1 MFVPPYGGVNFPYK
15 SNLNWIICQILD
27 LKERTGS
34 LEQAWKV
41 FQENFDTKLSTT
53 VKNQLTQWIEDGT
66 FDAFFQELIDSLPW
80 KNVKDYGAKGDGKT
94 DDTDA
99 IINAMNGGGIVL
111 FPPGRYY
118 ITNVLSIPSH
128 TYLWAID
135 AYLTTD
141 RAPNVL
147 RTTNSWI
154 TIDGFKFDID
164 CAPLS
169 GNSPGGIIALAAG
182 SNYVEIKNCYFNQA
196 RGRAIALDS
205 AINIEDGKVT
215 SRNNA
220 AYHHIHDNIIIN
232 TLRQGISMAGAFG
245 CLIENNQV
253 EGAEL
258 ENITVDRNCQRCI
271 VKNNRL
277 RNSNGGSGCIG
288 VDFSYYNIIQD
299 NIIIQSNATQIG
311 IAINDNEGR
320 TIQTQILNN
329 NFNACT
335 INGIMIGKPNGNYFP
350 SKITVSNNTFSGS
363 NIPIMINNL
372 SGNGTVLQGN
382 SYEMSKQPSY
392 KSENIDTI
400 LLSGYFDF
408 IINYEILQSWFSKGT
423 VSQSGHHYIQI
434 DGRVCNLL
442 LEYDPEEYA
451 NEVIAIFPQGVRP
464 ALAVGISGVEKV
476 DMLTNISYLS
486 NNGNFNLVASN
497 LEGKGLHQI
506 VFSATWLRDV

>member
-1 MFVPPYGGVNFPYK
+1 MAFFNEFPHTRTYD
-15 SNLNWIICQILD
+15 SDLGWIIKKMKELLVEWGGLEEAWEAFKKEFGENVSEAVLKILE
-27 LKERTGS
+27 K
-34 LEQAWKV
+34 WK
-41 FQENFDTKLSTT
+41 D
-53 VKNQLTQWIEDGT
+53 DGT
-66 FDAFFQELIDSLPW
+66 LTELIGALPW

-94 DDTDA
+94 DDTTA
-99 IINAMNGGGIVL
+99 IINAMNGGGIVF

-128 TYLWAID
+128 TYLWAVD

-141 RAPNVL
+141 RATTVL

-164 CAPLS
+164 CAPLTE
-169 GNSPGGIIALAAG
+169 NRPGGIIALAAG
-182 SNYVEIKNCYFNQA
+182 SNYVEVKNCYFNQA
-196 RGRAIALDS
+196 RGRAIAIDS
-205 AINIEDGKVT
+205 AIMIENGKVT

-232 TLRQGISMAGAFG
+232 TMRQGISMAGAFG
-245 CLIENNQV
+245 CVIENNQV

-271 VKNNRL
+271 VKNNIL

-299 NIIIQSNATQIG
+299 NIIIQLNATQIG

-335 INGIMIGKPNGNYFP
+335 INGIMIGKPNGKYFP
-350 SKITVSNNTFSGS
+350 SKITVSTNTFSGS
-363 NIPIMINNL
+363 NIPILINNL
-372 SGNGTVLQGN
+372 SGNGTVIQGN
-382 SYEMSKQPSY
+382 SYEINKQPSY
-392 KSENIDTI
+392 KTDNIDTI
-400 LLSGYFDF
+400 LASGYFDF

-423 VSQSGHHYIQI
+423 VLQSGHHHIKI
-434 DGRVCNLL
+434 DGKVCSLL
-442 LEYDPEEYA
+442 LEYDPEKYA
-451 NEVIAIFPQGVRP
+451 NEVIAVFPQGVRP
-464 ALAVGISGVEKV
+464 SLGIGILGVEKV
-476 DMLTNISYLS
+476 DMLANISYLS
-486 NNGNFNLVASN
+486 TNGNFNLVASN
-497 LEGKGLHQI
+497 LASKELHQI
-506 VFSATWLRDV
+506 VFSGTWLREV